1 MHQPKGRGVRVYH
14 LLCALISGALVA
26 FAPTYADAQD
36 TARGPVRILLGF
48 ADDAGYAFAQLISES
63 IGTTM
68 GRPVVIERKPGATG
82 RIAAEALKNADLDG
96 TTLYLAPIVVPV
108 LAPMVF
114 KNLHYDPVK
123 DFAPVTQVL
132 TFRYA
137 LAVGPNHPARTAP
150 EFVAWAKTHGKE
162 ATFGTA
168 GAGSVPHFFG
178 VMIDQATGTHLV
190 HVPYKGAAPMLAD
203 LMGGQIAA
211 GVDSLTNLIELHRAG
226 RIRIVAISGAERSP
240 LSPAVP
246 TFREQGL
253 AAVDA
258 VGWVA
263 VYARAGTPM
272 PVIDRLS
279 AAIVAA
285 LRTPEIRERFL
296 SLGVEPTG
304 TTPKALAAIMAADTA
319 RWAPIVKASGFTA
332 E

>member
-1 MHQPKGRGVRVYH
+1 VAEGRSLRVPN
-14 LLCALISGALVA
+14 LLCALIAGALAASAPSGAH
-26 FAPTYADAQD
+26 AQD
-36 TARGPVRILLGF
+36 AARGPVRILLGF

-63 IGTTM
+63 VGSAT

-82 RIAAEALKNADLDG
+82 RIAAEALKNAEPDG
-96 TTLYLAPIVVPV
+96 ATLYLAPIVVPV
-108 LAPMVF
+108 LAPLVF
-114 KNLHYDPVK
+114 RNLRYDPVK

-137 LAVGPNHPARTAP
+137 LAVGPSHPARTGP

-162 ATFGTA
+162 AAFGTA

-178 VMIDQATGTHLV
+178 VMIDQATGTQLV

-226 RIRIVAISGAERSP
+226 RIRIIATSGAERSP
-240 LSPAVP
+240 LAPAVP

-258 VGWVA
+258 VGWAA
-263 VYARAGTPM
+263 VYARAGTPR
-272 PVIDRLS
+272 PLIDRLS
-279 AAIVAA
+279 RSIVAS
-285 LRTPEIRERFL
+285 LRMPEIRERFL
-296 SLGVEPTG
+296 GLGVEPTG
-304 TTPKALAAIMAADTA
+304 TTPEELAAIMAADTA
-319 RWAPIVKASGFTA
+319 RWAPIVKASGFVA